1 MAESIQRMKEHGD
14 VDALLAI
21 VEGDEWWFDT
31 EDGGRPIALRAAW
44 RLSEMGEERV
54 LDVLVRRMQVTAPAY
69 ATEDTVWE
77 WIEIAEILAANG
89 VVKAVEPLAAALPL
103 APARQQLHIADA
115 LREIGDPG
123 AIPALIAALQ
133 SHHGSYTFTSN
144 DIVVTLKEFGTPNA
158 LRAAAAW
165 ERPIRQRSALAAKA
179 LGVVARLLGRKP

>member
-1 MAESIQRMKEHGD
+1 MAESIQRMKEDGD

-31 EDGGRPIALRAAW
+31 EDGRRPIALQAAW

-54 LDVLVRRMQVTAPAY
+54 LDVLVRRMQVTAPAD
-69 ATEDTVWE
+69 ATEDTVWK

-103 APARQQLHIADA
+103 ASARQQLHIANA

-123 AIPALIAALQ
+123 AIPALIVGLQ
-133 SHHGSYTFTSN
+133 SHHGSYTLTSN
-144 DIVVTLKEFGTPNA
+144 DIAVTLEEFGTPNA
-158 LRAAAAW
+158 LRAVAAW
-165 ERPIRQRSALAAKA
+165 ERSDPYGKDQR
-179 LGVVARLLGRKP
+179 